1 MEDGAVVVVEV
12 VCEQK
17 GVVEG
22 VEGGMEK
29 SEFLHLQLIIV
40 DEERMVHP

>member
-1 MEDGAVVVVEV
+1 VVVVEVVV